1 MSAAPVRAPR
11 RPATPRPKPK
21 PAPARKP
28 APKKKTTPAVSW
40 PGLRLVPPP
49 GPRRSRLRRVLAMAL
64 AGLVAVGLLGL
75 AGLHAVL
82 ATDQVKLDRL
92 EAQVAAERDRF
103 AARRLQV
110 AELEAPQRV
119 RRAASRLG
127 LVAPPAGGTVYL
139 VPSDATVRAVDG
151 RPPPEGPGLP
161 PGPPQRAEPA
171 PSPAPATPPMV
182 VAEPGTPVAGAT
194 PPAAATPP
202 AGAATTPTTPA
213 TPTTPTAPTTPATPA
228 TTPSTTAPPTP
239 AAPAAPA
246 AP

>member
-1 MSAAPVRAPR
+1 
-11 RPATPRPKPK
+11 
-21 PAPARKP
+21 
-28 APKKKTTPAVSW
+28 
-40 PGLRLVPPP
+40 
-49 GPRRSRLRRVLAMAL
+49 MAL

-151 RPPPEGPGLP
+151 RPPPDGPALP
-161 PGPPQRAEPA
+161 PGPPLRAEPA

-182 VAEPGTPVAGAT
+182 VTEPGTPVAGA
-194 PPAAATPP
+194 PVAGATPP
-202 AGAATTPTTPA
+202 AGATTPNTAAPPAATTPTTP
-213 TPTTPTAPTTPATPA
+213 TTPAAPA

-239 AAPAAPA
+239 TVPAAP
-246 AP
+246 

>member
-151 RPPPEGPGLP
+151 RPPPDGPALP
-161 PGPPQRAEPA
+161 PGPPLRAEPA
-171 PSPAPATPPMV
+171 PAPAPATPPMV
-182 VAEPGTPVAGAT
+182 VTEPGTPVAGA
-194 PPAAATPP
+194 PVAGATPP
-202 AGAATTPTTPA
+202 AGATTPTTAAPPAATTPTTPA
-213 TPTTPTAPTTPATPA
+213 APA

-239 AAPAAPA
+239 TVPAAP
-246 AP
+246 